1 MSNYCAGQ
9 YEVDWLLTLYVETG
23 RGQCSQ
29 LCGIVAGSEAQH
41 EQIGKAKVGLKYA

>member
-1 MSNYCAGQ
+1 MSDYCAGQ

-29 LCGIVAGSEAQH
+29 LGGIVAGSEAQRK
-41 EQIGKAKVGLKYA
+41 QIGERKQS